1 MSTETITFYQHILPM
16 FTQYDRVMMLLRFD
30 MYDYETV
37 KKWAPRI
44 ILTFQPSGEPGNW
57 SKLEGTHV
65 MPVIPG
71 PLPDSFIQQFQT
83 WIDQGCQKG
92 TPPFEVPTGPT
103 GDVLNQFVTLSQRLT
118 GFTDIGEKGNGQI
131 LAMMYY
137 NRLLNE
143 STHADWLDPMLNA
156 WGKIMNDDTPDIET
170 VIMASYSAIAQELI
184 ILWYNA
190 TINGAYDSK
199 AGAFQYPMAL
209 AWRAARAHPQGWAPE
224 NTPSYWRLAPAN
236 GLNTGLGQ
244 FAANNP

>member
-1 MSTETITFYQHILPM
+1 MSTQAITFYQNILPM

-44 ILTFQPSGEPGNW
+44 ILSLQPSGEPGGW

-65 MPVIPG
+65 MPKIPG
-71 PLPDSFIQQFQT
+71 PLPNEFIQQFQT

-92 TPPFEVPTGPT
+92 TPPFEIPKTPT
-103 GDVLNQFVTLSQRLT
+103 GDTLDLFVSLSQALT
-118 GFTDIGEKGNGQI
+118 GFNSIGEKGNGRI

-137 NRLLNE
+137 NRLENE
-143 STHADWLDPMLNA
+143 SKNGSKLAEMISA
-156 WGKIMNDDTPDIET
+156 WKSISDEDNPDVAGIIMSN
-170 VIMASYSAIAQELI
+170 YKGIAQDLI

-190 TINGAYDSK
+190 TINGNYDPK
-199 AGAFQYPMAL
+199 AGNFQYPMAL
-209 AWRAARAHPQGWAPE
+209 AWRAAKAHPQGWAPE
-224 NTPSYWRLAPAN
+224 NTPFYWRMAPSN
-236 GLNTGLGQ
+236 GLYTGLGQ